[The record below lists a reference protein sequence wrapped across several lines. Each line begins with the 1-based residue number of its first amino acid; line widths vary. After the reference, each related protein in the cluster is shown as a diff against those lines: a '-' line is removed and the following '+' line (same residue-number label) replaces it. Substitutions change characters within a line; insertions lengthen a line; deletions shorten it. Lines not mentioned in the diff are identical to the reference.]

1 MQTTVTNP
9 TSSCVQ
15 EHPQTSAPELW
26 TALAAHIGAALE
38 AGMARRGQA
47 TLAVS
52 GGRSPVPL
60 FEALRQLP
68 LAWARVQVMPVD
80 ERCVPPRHPDSNAA
94 LVRRH
99 LLQEHAIGARFVPMF
114 DELPD
119 APEALDTRDLDEL
132 ARAASRRVAPLL
144 PADVVVLGLGE
155 DGHTA
160 SLFPGAPGLAQALAT
175 AEPVAWTRPATAPH
189 ARLTLTPAALRGA
202 GLLELPLLGPQKQ
215 AVYRQTLQ
223 GGAAP
228 ERPLSLL
235 MAAGGRAAPPL
246 HVWLAPQTPTP

>member
-1 MQTTVTNP
+1 MPP
-9 TSSCVQ
+9 TDATPRTEPVQ
-15 EHPQTSAPELW
+15 EHHHQPADTLW
-26 TALAAHIGAALE
+26 PALAAHIGQALE
-38 AGMARRGQA
+38 LAMALRGQA

-80 ERCVPPRHPDSNAA
+80 ERCVPPLHADSNAA

-99 LLQEHAIGARFVPMF
+99 LLQEHAIGARFVPFF
-114 DELPD
+114 DALPD

-132 ARAASRRVAPLL
+132 ARAASRRMAPLL

-160 SLFPGAPGLAQALAT
+160 SLFPDAPGTAQALAT
-175 AEPVAWTRPATAPH
+175 AEPVAWTRPTRAPH
-189 ARLTLTPAALRGA
+189 ARLTLSLTALRGA
-202 GLLELPLLGPQKQ
+202 GLLELPLCGAVKQ
-215 AVYRQTLQ
+215 TVYRQAMQ
-223 GGAAP
+223 SP
-228 ERPLSLL
+228 VSPDRPLSLL
-235 MAAGGRAAPPL
+235 RCGSTDRPPPPL
-246 HVWLAPQTPTP
+246 HVWLAP

>member
-1 MQTTVTNP
+1 MPP
-9 TSSCVQ
+9 TAPSVQ
-15 EHPQTSAPELW
+15 EHHHQPADTLW
-26 TALAAHIGAALE
+26 PALAAHIGTALE
-38 AGMARRGQA
+38 AAMARRGQA

-68 LAWARVQVMPVD
+68 LAWARVQVLPVD
-80 ERCVPPRHPDSNAA
+80 ERCVPPLHPDSNAA

-99 LLQEHAIGARFVPMF
+99 LLQEHAIGARFVPLF
-114 DELPD
+114 DQLPD
-119 APEALDTRDLDEL
+119 APEALNTRDLDEL

-160 SLFPGAPGLAQALAT
+160 SLFPGAAGTAQALAT
-175 AEPVAWTRPATAPH
+175 AEPVAWTRPTQAPH
-189 ARLTLTPAALRGA
+189 ARLTLSLAALRGA
-202 GLLELPLLGPQKQ
+202 GLLELPLCGPVKQ
-215 AVYRQTLQ
+215 SVYRQSLQ
-223 GGAAP
+223 GEASA

-235 MAAGGRAAPPL
+235 LTGAAARPAPPL
-246 HVWLAPQTPTP
+246 HVWLAP